1 MDSHFITYATDVLG
15 DTQSGL
21 SGSEIAKYSTEFAV
35 KYNVAIPY
43 GIYPFPKTLSNKRTA
58 LRRNIEEFSGE
69 QQFQIILWLCELP
82 QLGEQESIK
91 TLKLRLLTN
100 YGKQYGM
107 INIANSSI
115 VEETYHWL
123 NGYPKA
129 LEKYN
134 EGLTKFE
141 ANLFERSSIDDIR
154 LSFELVVKQI
164 LKNDKSLEN
173 QISEIGSRLKE
184 KDVSPELRNMY
195 VKLMDY
201 YTKYQNIYVKH
212 DDRVNENE
220 IEYIIEL
227 TSLMMKFLIKTL
239 G

>member
-1 MDSHFITYATDVLG
+1 MDSHFITYATDIIG
-15 DTQSGL
+15 ETQYGL

-43 GIYPFPKTLSNKRTA
+43 GTYPFPKTLPNKRTA
-58 LRRNIEEFSGE
+58 LRRNLEGFTGE
-69 QQFQIILWLCELP
+69 QQFKFILWLCELP
-82 QLGEQESIK
+82 QLEEHEAIK
-91 TLKLRLLTN
+91 NLKLRLFTN

-107 INIANSSI
+107 INIPNSSI

-123 NGYPKA
+123 NDYPKA
-129 LEKYN
+129 LEKYS
-134 EGLTKFE
+134 EGLIKFQ

-164 LKNDKSLEN
+164 LNNDKSLEN
-173 QISEIGSRLKE
+173 QLAEIGSRLKE

-201 YTKYQNIYVKH
+201 YTKYQNTYVKH
-212 DDRVNENE
+212 DDRINKNE

>member
-1 MDSHFITYATDVLG
+1 MDSHFITYATDILG

-35 KYNVAIPY
+35 KHNVAIPY
-43 GIYPFPKTLSNKRTA
+43 GTYPFPKTLPNKRTA
-58 LRRNIEEFSGE
+58 LRSNIEKFSGE
-69 QQFQIILWLCELP
+69 QQFQLIHWLCELP
-82 QLGEQESIK
+82 QFKEQESIQ

-107 INIANSSI
+107 INIPNSSI

-123 NGYPKA
+123 NDYPKA
-129 LEKYN
+129 LEKYS
-134 EGLTKFE
+134 EGLTKFQ

-164 LKNDKSLEN
+164 LINDKSLEN

-201 YTKYQNIYVKH
+201 YTKYQNTYVKH
-212 DDRVNENE
+212 DDRVNKNE

>member
-43 GIYPFPKTLSNKRTA
+43 GTYPFPKTLSNKRTA

-82 QLGEQESIK
+82 QLEQQEPIK
-91 TLKLRLLTN
+91 NLKLRLLTN

-107 INIANSSI
+107 INIPDSS
-115 VEETYHWL
+115 VVDETYHWL
-123 NGYPKA
+123 IDYPRA

-134 EGLTKFE
+134 ESLIKYH
-141 ANLFERSSIDDIR
+141 ANLFVRSSIDDMR
-154 LSFELVVKQI
+154 LSFELVVKEI
-164 LKNDKSLEN
+164 LCNEKSLEN
-173 QISEIGSRLKE
+173 QIQEIGSRLKE
-184 KDVSPELRNMY
+184 KDVSAELRNMY
-195 VKLMDY
+195 VKLVDY
-201 YTKYQNIYVKH
+201 YTKYQNTYVKH
-212 DDRVNENE
+212 DDRVNKNE

>member
-1 MDSHFITYATDVLG
+1 MDSHFITYATDIIG
-15 DTQSGL
+15 ETQYGL

-43 GIYPFPKTLSNKRTA
+43 GTYPFPKTLPNKRTA
-58 LRRNIEEFSGE
+58 LRRNVEEFSGE
-69 QQFQIILWLCELP
+69 QQFEFIHWLCELP
-82 QLGEQESIK
+82 ELAEQEAIK
-91 TLKLRLLTN
+91 TLKLRLFTN
-100 YGKQYGM
+100 YGNQYGM
-107 INIANSSI
+107 INIHNSSI

-123 NGYPKA
+123 NDYPKA

-134 EGLTKFE
+134 EGLLKFQ

-154 LSFELVVKQI
+154 LSFELAVKQI
-164 LKNDKSLEN
+164 LNNDKSLEN
-173 QISEIGSRLKE
+173 QVSEIGSKLKE

-201 YTKYQNIYVKH
+201 YTKYQNTYVKH
-212 DDRVNENE
+212 DDRVNKNE
-220 IEYIIEL
+220 MEYIIEL